1 MRLLLGR
8 PARLLGALLAVV
20 VALCC
25 ATAGVASAEEPT
37 VPAGSINLGADEPT
51 ATIPV
56 DGGAIELI
64 PATSYELPPE
74 SAAGSTE
81 DSAISVQGVSSEI
94 ADVPSSEAQG
104 ASSSTGPTSSAG
116 VGGPIS
122 VTWFAVGL
130 LVILA
135 AAAVWLARSRRAAR
149 H

>member
-37 VPAGSINLGADEPT
+37 APAGSINLGADEPT
-51 ATIPV
+51 TTISV
-56 DGGAIELI
+56 DGGVVELI

-74 SAAGSTE
+74 STTGSTE
-81 DSAISVQGVSSEI
+81 DSAIAVEGVSCEI
-94 ADVPSSEAQG
+94 VDSSEVQG